1 MNLLIILDSKI
12 CSPTCLFQLNK
23 KQLTECPELS
33 SPFSDSSLVANT
45 MLNRLP
51 LVSHCMPLSEIII
64 STFNGLCQQ
73 GTIQITVD
81 NLHAYVVSMERI

>member
-1 MNLLIILDSKI
+1 MM
-12 CSPTCLFQLNK
+12 P
-23 KQLTECPELS
+23 P
-33 SPFSDSSLVANT
+33 
-45 MLNRLP
+45 MLNRLQ

-64 STFNGLCQQ
+64 STFNGLSLQ